1 MESIWGPF
9 GLWLRIYVGLI
20 SLWGTR
26 QCWSLND
33 EGLTLLE
40 FRGRITSDPFA
51 ALANWNPNDCNPC
64 KWLGVRCVDS
74 QVQTL
79 VLPDLSLEGTLAP
92 ELGKLRHLKSLVLYK
107 NSFSGTIPKEL
118 GGLDK
123 LELLDLRGNDLT
135 GCIPAEIV
143 RVLLSKHLLV
153 CDNKFEGSDSQELRL
168 PSHNNHLTPLAT
180 LSHGKNRK
188 FAHRIQQQEQ
198 HGEKSMCHKNFKQ
211 WNMEDSFVIPLKG
224 ALKNYLKAVIAV
236 ALPLFKLGKATP
248 HAYEEKYCKNL
259 TSSDES
265 DFGHDESEFGQNV
278 PNIINSVRRKLFDQ
292 SSNLAAAPFSGG
304 PTIEISSVPITQSS
318 GAFPAVPD
326 TNKKQ
331 NQSPAPLPSSSNS
344 PPVNQASQQNSPN
357 GASGKLWK
365 YIIIIAG
372 VAVLVIVFVIM
383 LCIWRKRAAKVIKPW
398 KTGISGQLQKAFITG
413 VPKLNQGELETACE
427 DFSNIIN
434 SFDECTIY
442 KGTLSSGVE
451 IAVDSTIVTS
461 AHDWSKNME
470 TAYRK
475 KIAALSRVN
484 HKNFT
489 NLIGYCDEE
498 EPFTRMM
505 VFEYAPNGNLFEHL
519 HVEEVEPLDWSAR
532 MRVIMGTAYCLQY
545 MHHDLNPPVAHS
557 NLNSIAILLTDDFAA
572 KISEISF
579 GKHAKTN
586 TTGDESQKSS
596 ELPPQAD
603 PETDVYNFGVLLLEI
618 ISGKLPY
625 SEEQGHLANWAA
637 EHLND
642 KRSIGYLIDPTLQS
656 FKEEELEVICE
667 VIKDCLQSDPRLRP
681 TMKDITPRLREVLHI
696 SPEQAVPRLSPLWWA
711 ELEILSMEA
720 T

>member
-20 SLWGTR
+20 SLWGTQ
-26 QCWSLND
+26 QCSSLND

-64 KWLGVRCVDS
+64 KWLGVRCVDG
-74 QVQTL
+74 QVQ
-79 VLPDLSLEGTLAP
+79 
-92 ELGKLRHLKSLVLYK
+92 SLVLYK

-118 GGLDK
+118 GDLDK

-135 GCIPAEIV
+135 GCIPAEIA
-143 RVLLSKHLLV
+143 RVLLSKNLLV
-153 CDNKFEGSDSQELRL
+153 CDNKFEGSDSQELRKLRL
-168 PSHNNHLTPLAT
+168 PSNNN
-180 LSHGKNRK
+180 NRK
-188 FAHRIQQQEQ
+188 FVHHIQQEQ

-211 WNMEDSFVIPLKG
+211 SNMEDSFVIPLKG
-224 ALKNYLKAVIAV
+224 ALKNYLNAVIAV

-248 HAYEEKYCKNL
+248 HAYEEKYCDNL

-265 DFGHDESEFGQNV
+265 EFVQNV
-278 PNIINSVRRKLFDQ
+278 VDSARRKLLDQ
-292 SSNLAAAPFSGG
+292 SSNLAAEHFSGG
-304 PTIEISSVPITQSS
+304 PAIEISSIPIAQSS

-331 NQSPAPLPSSSNS
+331 NQSPAPLPSPSVS
-344 PPVNQASQQNSPN
+344 PHVNQASQQNSPN

-365 YIIIIAG
+365 YIIIITG
-372 VAVLVIVFVIM
+372 VAVLVILVVIM

-413 VPKLNQGELETACE
+413 VPKLNRGELETACE

-434 SFDECTIY
+434 SFDECTVY

-451 IAVDSTIVTS
+451 IAVDSTIVAS
-461 AHDWSKNME
+461 ANDWSKNME

-519 HVEEVEPLDWSAR
+519 HVKEVEPLDWSTR

-586 TTGDESQKSS
+586 TTGDESHKSS

-642 KRSIGYLIDPTLQS
+642 KQSISYLIDPTLQS
-656 FKEEELEVICE
+656 FKDEELDVICE
-667 VIKDCLQSDPRLRP
+667 VIKDCLQSDPRLRS
-681 TMKDITPRLREVLHI
+681 TMKEITPRLREVLHV

-711 ELEILSMEA
+711 ELEILSVEA

>member
-1 MESIWGPF
+1 MESIWDPF

-20 SLWGTR
+20 SLWGTQ
-26 QCWSLND
+26 QCWSMND
-33 EGLTLLE
+33 EGLALLE
-40 FRGRITSDPFA
+40 FRARITSDPFG

-64 KWLGVRCVDS
+64 KWFGVCCVDGK
-74 QVQTL
+74 VQML
-79 VLPDLSLEGTLAP
+79 VLAELSLEGTLAL
-92 ELGKLRHLKSLVLYK
+92 ELGKLSHLKSLILCK

-118 GGLDK
+118 GDLDK
-123 LELLDLRGNDLT
+123 LELLDLRENNLT
-135 GCIPAEIV
+135 GSIPAEIG
-143 RVLLSKHLLV
+143 RMLLSKQLMV
-153 CDNKFEGSDSQELRL
+153 WGNKIEGSDSQELRKLRL
-168 PSHNNHLTPLAT
+168 PSNNSCSTPLTA
-180 LSHGKNRK
+180 LSCGKNRK
-188 FAHRIQQQEQ
+188 FAHHIQQQQ
-198 HGEKSMCHKNFKQ
+198 CLKSMWHGNFEQ
-211 WNMEDSFVIPLKG
+211 WSKVGSFVIPLKG
-224 ALKNYLKAVIAV
+224 ALKNYLNAV
-236 ALPLFKLGKATP
+236 ALSLFKLRKGTP
-248 HAYEEKYCKNL
+248 NAYEEKYCDNL
-259 TSSDES
+259 TST
-265 DFGHDESEFGQNV
+265 DESEIGQNV
-278 PNIINSVRRKLFDQ
+278 SNLVNSARRKLLDE

-304 PTIEISSVPITQSS
+304 PTIQISSVPITQSS
-318 GAFPAVPD
+318 GAFPAVPVA
-326 TNKKQ
+326 NKKQ
-331 NQSPAPLPSSSNS
+331 NQSLAPLPSTSDS
-344 PPVNQASQQNSPN
+344 PHVNQTSQQNSSN

-365 YIIIIAG
+365 YIIIISG
-372 VAVLVIVFVIM
+372 IAVLVIVVVIM
-383 LCIWRKRAAKVIKPW
+383 LCIWQKRAAKAIKPW

-413 VPKLNQGELETACE
+413 VPKLNRVELETACE

-461 AHDWSKNME
+461 VQDWSKNME
-470 TAYRK
+470 TAYHK
-475 KIAALSRVN
+475 KIATLSRVN

-505 VFEYAPNGNLFEHL
+505 VFEYAPNGSLFEHL
-519 HVEEVEPLDWSAR
+519 HVKEVEHLDWSAR

-557 NLNSIAILLTDDFAA
+557 NLNSVAILLTDDFAA

-579 GKHAKTN
+579 GKNVLSPANKS
-586 TTGDESQKSS
+586 GDQSQKS

-625 SEEQGHLANWAA
+625 SEEQGYLVNWAA

-642 KRSIGYLIDPTLQS
+642 KRNISHLIDPTLQS
-656 FKEEELEVICE
+656 FKDEELDVICE

-681 TMKDITPRLREVLHI
+681 TMKDISPKLKEVLRV

-711 ELEILSMEA
+711 ELEILSVEA

>member
-92 ELGKLRHLKSLVLYK
+92 ELGKLRHLKSL
-107 NSFSGTIPKEL
+107 
-118 GGLDK
+118 
-123 LELLDLRGNDLT
+123 
-135 GCIPAEIV
+135 
-143 RVLLSKHLLV
+143 
-153 CDNKFEGSDSQELRL
+153 
-168 PSHNNHLTPLAT
+168 
-180 LSHGKNRK
+180 
-188 FAHRIQQQEQ
+188 IQQQEQ

-259 TSSDES
+259 TN
-265 DFGHDESEFGQNV
+265 FGHDESEFGQNV